1 MVFQEY
7 ALFPHLSV
15 EQNVG
20 FGVPRAATAASACPS
35 CSASSA

>member
-7 ALFPHLSV
+7 ALFPHLTV

-20 FGVPRAATAASACPS
+20 FGVGRGDRAAASRS